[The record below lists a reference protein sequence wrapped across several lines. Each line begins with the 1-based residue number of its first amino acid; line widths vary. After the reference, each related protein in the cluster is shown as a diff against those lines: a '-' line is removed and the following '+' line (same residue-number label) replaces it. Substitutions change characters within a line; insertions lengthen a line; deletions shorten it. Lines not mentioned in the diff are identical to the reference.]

1 MDNQQD
7 DAHEEQH
14 PGDLGGDRRNANR
27 LSAPAINPISVIE
40 HCSPSR
46 RSLSQRSLSPTLV
59 DRASYAGVIFVATLC
74 PWLFL

>member
-1 MDNQQD
+1 MNNEQD

-14 PGDLGGDRRNANR
+14 PGDLGGNRRNANR
-27 LSAPAINPISVIE
+27 PSAPAVNPISVVE
-40 HCSPSR
+40 HCS
-46 RSLSQRSLSPTLV
+46 LSWRSLSPTPL